1 MLVRQLGDQVPAVQ
15 HAAHA
20 EEHQQ
25 GLAAD
30 DVRQPATDR
39 LQHHQERQHTQV
51 DQGAG
56 HRVVAGECALDHL
69 RAVHRVGVEGHGATG
84 GDQEAQQQRPP
95 LVHEQFVHRA
105 GLLCLAF
112 ACGLDGRL
120 RQRLVHAP
128 AQPEHHHRGDAADA
142 EGDAPAPLGD
152 FRLAPEGQHQQQGQL
167 GQHMATDQGDVVE
180 RGQETAAAGNGGLGH
195 VGGTGTVLAAGSE
208 ALQQAREQQDDRR
221 PDADAGRGGRDGDEE
236 GTDGHQGDRH
246 GQRQA
251 AAVAVGEAA
260 EEPGADRAHQERGG
274 EDRPHVHG
282 GVLVVRREELRFES
296 L

>member
-1 MLVRQLGDQVPAVQ
+1 MRSGSSSGRSP
-15 HAAHA
+15 
-20 EEHQQ
+20 
-25 GLAAD
+25 
-30 DVRQPATDR
+30 T
-39 LQHHQERQHTQV
+39 
-51 DQGAG
+51 
-56 HRVVAGECALDHL
+56 
-69 RAVHRVGVEGHGATG
+69 
-84 GDQEAQQQRPP
+84 QQQRPP

-274 EDRPHVHG
+274 EDRPHYTANT
-282 GVLVVRREELRFES
+282 EYT
-296 L
+296 